1 MKIRVSVSNAIGL
14 FAAIAAIGLFALI
27 FTSGYALHQLRVGG
41 ALYDQ
46 LKLGNDL
53 IADILPPPEYVIE
66 AYLEATL
73 AIREPETVAARTERL
88 VQLHKDYEERREYWG
103 KSDLDRGLKALLI
116 NKSDSEARKFWAIA
130 QGEMLP
136 AIVGKNLSLAEASYD
151 KLQSVYAEHRA
162 VIDQIVKLATDRNT
176 ALEMTAADMN
186 LKFSA
191 MVWTVSAVVLFVLA
205 LGILGIALGVIRP
218 VVRMTSVMK
227 RLADGDLEVKIPSV
241 ERRDEIGSMAK
252 AVEVFKQAAIE
263 NLHLQGQQ
271 EMAAEEAAVAQRK
284 ALLGMAET
292 VERETG
298 NSVESVG
305 NATREVAKVA
315 VGLTGLST
323 NLSANA
329 QGVAAASV
337 QALANSQA
345 VSAAA
350 EQLSASI
357 REIGSQIHR
366 ASSVTGSAVQ
376 SSIKARETIQSL
388 STVVSKISEM
398 SGNIGSIASQTNLLA
413 LNATI
418 EAARAGDAGRGF
430 AVVAAEVKSLSHQT
444 ANSTEEINRLV
455 IEIQSATQAAV
466 DAVGHIGSEID
477 EVDKV
482 ANAIAAAIEQQ
493 HAATQEIAQSIEQSA
508 QSNREVS
515 SKIANVSLDAEQLN
529 SRATEVQ
536 QTIAGAADSVA
547 SLRSI
552 LVKVVRTS
560 SEGTNR
566 RESERYHVDVAVVVE
581 SSGRKVSSRI
591 LDISERGAKITCVPA
606 LALGTVGTISIEGMP
621 QPIPFIVRG
630 GTQDSASL
638 EVRVGVAL
646 QEQYLKWLSRVT
658 AGRAAA

>member
-1 MKIRVSVSNAIGL
+1 MKIRLSVSSAIVL
-14 FAAIAAIGLFALI
+14 FAATAAIGLAALV
-27 FTSGYALHQLRVGG
+27 FTSGYALQNLRVGG
-41 ALYDQ
+41 PLYDQ

-73 AIREPETVAARTERL
+73 ALREPETVAARTERL
-88 VQLHKDYEERREYWG
+88 AQLRKDYDERREYWR
-103 KSDLDRGLKALLI
+103 KSDVAPDLKMLLLE
-116 NKSDSEARKFWAIA
+116 KSDAKTFWNVA
-130 QGEMLP
+130 QGELIP
-136 AIVGKNLSLAEASYD
+136 AIAAKNLSLAEASYK
-151 KLQSVYAEHRA
+151 KLQSAYSEHRA
-162 VIDQIVKLATDRNT
+162 VIDQIVKKATDDNT
-176 ALEMTAADMN
+176 ALEATAAAMN
-186 LKFSA
+186 TNFGM
-191 MVWTVSAVVLFVLA
+191 MVWSVSAVVILVLA

-227 RLADGDLEVKIPSV
+227 RLADGDLKVEIPSV

-252 AVEVFKQAAIE
+252 AVEVFKQSAVD
-263 NLHLQGQQ
+263 NLRLHDQQ
-271 EMAAEEAAVAQRK
+271 IKVTEEAAIAQRK

-298 NSVESVG
+298 ISVESVG
-305 NATREVAKVA
+305 NATRDVAKVA
-315 VGLTGLST
+315 VGLTDLST

-337 QALANSQA
+337 QALANSQT

-357 REIGSQIHR
+357 REIGGQIHR

-376 SSIKARETIQSL
+376 SSLKARETIQSL
-388 STVVSKISEM
+388 STVVSKIAEM

-430 AVVAAEVKSLSHQT
+430 AVVASEVKSLSHQT

-455 IEIQSATQAAV
+455 AEIQVATQAAV

-477 EVDKV
+477 EVDQV
-482 ANAIAAAIEQQ
+482 ANAIAAAIEEQQ
-493 HAATQEIAQSIEQSA
+493 AATQEIARSIEQSA

-515 SKIANVSLDAEQLN
+515 NKIASVSLDAEKLN
-529 SRATEVQ
+529 SRAAEVQ

-566 RESERYHVDVAVVVE
+566 RKSERYEVDVAAVIE
-581 SSGRKVSSRI
+581 SSGRKVPSRI
-591 LDISERGAKITCVPA
+591 LDISERGAKITCVPG
-606 LALGTVGTISIEGMP
+606 LALGAAGTISIQGMS
-621 QPIPFIVRG
+621 QPVAFIVRG
-630 GTQDSASL
+630 GTRDSASL
-638 EVRVGVAL
+638 EVKVEGPLR
-646 QEQYLKWLSRVT
+646 EQYLNWLSSVTQGRV
-658 AGRAAA
+658 AA

>member
-1 MKIRVSVSNAIGL
+1 MKIRLSVSSAIVL
-14 FAAIAAIGLFALI
+14 FAATAAIGLAALV
-27 FTSGYALHQLRVGG
+27 FTSGYALQNLRVGG
-41 ALYDQ
+41 PLYDQ

-73 AIREPETVAARTERL
+73 ALREPETVAARTERL
-88 VQLHKDYEERREYWG
+88 AQLRKDYDERREYWR
-103 KSDLDRGLKALLI
+103 KSDVAPDLKMLLLE
-116 NKSDSEARKFWAIA
+116 KSDAKTFWNVA
-130 QGEMLP
+130 QGELIP
-136 AIVGKNLSLAEASYD
+136 AIAAKNLSLAEASYK
-151 KLQSVYAEHRA
+151 KLQSAYSEHRA
-162 VIDQIVKLATDRNT
+162 VIDQIVKKATDDNT
-176 ALEMTAADMN
+176 ALEATAAAMN
-186 LKFSA
+186 VNFGV
-191 MVWTVSAVVLFVLA
+191 MVWSVSAVVILVLA

-227 RLADGDLEVKIPSV
+227 RLADGDLKVEIPSV

-252 AVEVFKQAAIE
+252 AVEVFKQSAVD
-263 NLHLQGQQ
+263 NLRLHDQQ
-271 EMAAEEAAVAQRK
+271 IKVTEEAAIAQRK

-298 NSVESVG
+298 ISVESVG
-305 NATREVAKVA
+305 NATRDVAKVA
-315 VGLTGLST
+315 VGLTDLST

-337 QALANSQA
+337 QALANSQT

-357 REIGSQIHR
+357 REIGGQIHR

-376 SSIKARETIQSL
+376 SSLKARETIQSL
-388 STVVSKISEM
+388 STVVSKIAEM

-430 AVVAAEVKSLSHQT
+430 AVVASEVKSLSHQT

-455 IEIQSATQAAV
+455 AEIQVATQAAV

-477 EVDKV
+477 EVDQV
-482 ANAIAAAIEQQ
+482 ANAIAAAIEEQQ
-493 HAATQEIAQSIEQSA
+493 AATQEIARSIEQSA

-515 SKIANVSLDAEQLN
+515 NKIASVSLDAEKLN
-529 SRATEVQ
+529 SRAAEVQ
-536 QTIAGAADSVA
+536 QTIAGAANSVA

-566 RESERYHVDVAVVVE
+566 RKSERYEVDVAAVIE
-581 SSGRKVSSRI
+581 SSGRKVPSRI
-591 LDISERGAKITCVPA
+591 LDISERGAKITCVPG
-606 LALGTVGTISIEGMP
+606 LALGAAGTISIQGMS
-621 QPIPFIVRG
+621 QPVAFIVRG
-630 GTQDSASL
+630 GTRDSASL
-638 EVRVGVAL
+638 EVKVEGPLR
-646 QEQYLKWLSRVT
+646 EQYLNWLSSVTQGRV
-658 AGRAAA
+658 AA